1 MTGAARYL
9 MGPLVAAG
17 LWLSPVCAGE
27 SELADLTATE
37 RAILGAEIR
46 EVLRTLPRDML
57 PDAPAPNAP
66 APRVDPYAQAVRDD
80 LALIASHAAT
90 LFGIDAPE
98 QSIAFLT
105 REDCADCAKSLAEL
119 EILAEKTGWHIRVID
134 LDHEAALG
142 TALGLDTVPSYVLP
156 DMMLRGAMPAVVLE
170 KYLSR

>member
-1 MTGAARYL
+1 MTGAARYF

-27 SELADLTATE
+27 SDLADLTATE
-37 RAILGAEIR
+37 RAVLGAEIR

-57 PDAPAPNAP
+57 PDAP

-90 LFGIDAPE
+90 LFGIDAAE

-156 DMMLRGAMPAVVLE
+156 NMMLRGAMPAVVLE